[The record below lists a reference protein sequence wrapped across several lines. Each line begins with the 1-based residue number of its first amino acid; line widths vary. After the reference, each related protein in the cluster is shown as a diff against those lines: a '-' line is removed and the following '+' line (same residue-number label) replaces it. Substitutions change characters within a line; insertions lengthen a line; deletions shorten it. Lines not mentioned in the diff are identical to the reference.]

1 MDNDEVDKLKWL
13 AYGPRKYAMSYN
25 GYIINGQR
33 FHTKE
38 AEKSTQ
44 NSGVSIEASTMCRA
58 SAKDTSQVVDVV
70 AYYGVIRDIILLD
83 YHTFQ
88 LPIFKCDWANIGHG
102 VRFEDGFTLVNLPQD
117 ENQYEREPF
126 ILASQ
131 AKQVFYSRE
140 TDSSNWYVLLK
151 APPRGYYEL
160 EMYDENEDMSSR
172 PQHVSSLDLNID
184 DDNDEGSF
192 VREDC
197 EGILV

>member
-1 MDNDEVDKLKWL
+1 M
-13 AYGPRKYAMSYN
+13 
-25 GYIINGQR
+25 
-33 FHTKE
+33 
-38 AEKSTQ
+38 
-44 NSGVSIEASTMCRA
+44 
-58 SAKDTSQVVDVV
+58 
-70 AYYGVIRDIILLD
+70 
-83 YHTFQ
+83 
-88 LPIFKCDWANIGHG
+88 
-102 VRFEDGFTLVNLPQD
+102 
-117 ENQYEREPF
+117 
-126 ILASQ
+126 ASQ

-197 EGILV
+197 EGL